1 LRELD
6 AGRNGRC
13 FPAAMPGSVRNAG
26 DPLTHETSG
35 MEKGMV
41 VDTALRQRESAGK
54 PIRVGMI
61 GAGATGRAIALQLA
75 TPVPGLRLLAIADR
89 MLANA
94 ERAFSEAGV
103 DGWIRVSKVAEAESA
118 ISYGAP
124 IVVDDPRVLTACE
137 SIDVIVEATGTVE
150 GGADVVLH
158 AIEHNKHVV
167 MVNAELDSLL
177 GPILNERARKAGVV
191 LTNTDGD
198 EPGVAMTLLR
208 YLRTIGLRT
217 VAAGNIKGMVDH
229 YRNPDTQ
236 RKFARQNNQD
246 ARKVTS
252 FADGT
257 RLAMGSTVLANAT
270 GFRVGRRGMYGPVC
284 NYVREIADRLPAE
297 KMLESGLIDYALGAA
312 PHTGAF
318 AIVAEDAPLKQ
329 AQLAYYKLGN
339 GPFYVFYTPFHL
351 PHIQIASTIGRAVVD
366 KDPTVAAIGG
376 PVCGVLTIAKRDL
389 KAGDRLDGVGG
400 FDAYGQID
408 NVNEAQRDN
417 ALPIGL
423 AENCVL
429 RRNKRKDELVSFDD
443 VELPV
448 ARTIDALWREQQAR
462 WNNNVDSKQNPELR
476 KSAASPSAPSH
487 Y

>member
-1 LRELD
+1 MAVDTVLLQREN
-6 AGRNGRC
+6 AGR
-13 FPAAMPGSVRNAG
+13 
-26 DPLTHETSG
+26 
-35 MEKGMV
+35 
-41 VDTALRQRESAGK
+41 
-54 PIRVGMI
+54 PIRVGMV
-61 GAGATGRAIALQLA
+61 GAGAAGRAIALQLA
-75 TPVPGLRLLAIADR
+75 TPVPGLRLVAIADR
-89 MLANA
+89 TLANA
-94 ERAFSEAGV
+94 EGAFSEAGV
-103 DGWIRVSKVAEAESA
+103 DGWIRVSKVAEAERA

-124 IVVDDPRVLTACE
+124 VVAEDPHVLAACE
-137 SIDVIVEATGTVE
+137 TIDVIVEVTGTVE
-150 GGADVVLH
+150 GAANVVLD
-158 AIEHNKHVV
+158 AIDHNKHVV
-167 MVNAELDSLL
+167 MSNAALDSLL

-191 LTNTDGD
+191 LTNTEGD

-208 YLRTIGLRT
+208 YLRTLGLRT

-236 RKFARQNNQD
+236 QMFAKQNNQD

-257 RLAMGSTVLANAT
+257 SLAMELTVLANAT
-270 GFRVGRRGMYGPVC
+270 GFRVGCRGMYGPAC
-284 NYVREIADRLPAE
+284 NYVREIADRLPVE
-297 KMLESGLIDYALGAA
+297 KMLDVGLIDYALGAA

-366 KDPTVAAIGG
+366 KDPTVAALEG
-376 PVCGVLTIAKRDL
+376 PVCRVLTIAKRDL
-389 KAGDRLDGVGG
+389 KAGHRLDGVGG

-408 NVNEAQRDN
+408 NVDEARRDD

-429 RRNKRKDELVSFDD
+429 RRDKRKDELVCFDD
-443 VELPV
+443 VELPP
-448 ARTIDALWREQQAR
+448 ARTIDALWREQEAR
-462 WNNNVDSKQNPELR
+462 WTDSKQNSVVRQSTP
-476 KSAASPSAPSH
+476 SPSRHPL
-487 Y
+487 